1 MPRYRL
7 RLRRPRF
14 RGVRTPVLLPGQSA
28 RRLALLGLGAAVL
41 VAPLW
46 LLTTQTIEGQRVAD
60 LILYGRVLADPAARE
75 IAVEALATVSIAA
88 AGITALGL
96 ATLGLVRGGFGL
108 AIASLVLIGGANV
121 TTVLL
126 EELLLRP
133 NLLGSAAYATGNSF
147 PSGHIALV
155 ASLGFAAI
163 LVVPRRLRT
172 PVAILA
178 SALVAVVG
186 LSTITAGWHRLA
198 DVVGAVL
205 ISLAWASI
213 VAAILVVAQGWMPR
227 RTWGTGL
234 GGPATTLTG
243 LAGVVVI
250 VVGVTAL
257 LVTALDPAPL
267 TQAIAVGTSEPRTF
281 TAALITALGSALV
294 ACAGYV
300 WAMRGVALESRAVA
314 PGPNL

>member
-88 AGITALGL
+88 AGITTLGL

-126 EELLLRP
+126 EALLVRP

-147 PSGHIALV
+147 PSGHVALV

-172 PVAILA
+172 PVAILV

-198 DVVGAVL
+198 DVVGAIL

-213 VAAILVVAQGWMPR
+213 VTAVLVLAQGWMPR

-243 LAGVVVI
+243 IAGAVVI
-250 VVGVTAL
+250 AVGITAL

-267 TQAIAVGTSEPRTF
+267 TDAIAVGTSEPRTF

-300 WAMRGVALESRAVA
+300 WTMRGVALESRAVA
-314 PGPNL
+314 PGPSL